1 MSKNNEDEL
10 RLTLKDEL
18 EKASNFEPAAN
29 QDAIFQE
36 SLEQHLS
43 EKLSIKKSRGFY
55 WSVAAS
61 ILFLTG
67 ITVMVINN
75 YSNDSSGYHGS
86 LPELITASN
95 LIERELSRFEAENLD
110 SEQYVEV
117 FKLRDEI
124 SQLDNTLN
132 ELYSLNQQVPEEK
145 LESLWARRLKATK
158 NLKAV
163 YTSQYRIVRI

>member
-1 MSKNNEDEL
+1 MSKHNEKEL
-10 RLTLKDEL
+10 LLIL
-18 EKASNFEPAAN
+18 EKEFNKSSSLAPPVN

-43 EKLSIKKSRGFY
+43 NQSSGKSKKGFY

-61 ILFLTG
+61 VLFVVG
-67 ITVMVINN
+67 IYVTLNN
-75 YSNDSSGYHGS
+75 GDFNHSSVYQKG

-95 LIERELSRFEAENLD
+95 QIERELSGFEAENLD

-132 ELYSLNQQVPEEK
+132 ELYSLDQHISEEE
-145 LESLWARRLKATK
+145 LESLWLRRLKATQS
-158 NLKAV
+158 LKDV